1 MRETPQASFSQA
13 LRLPMM
19 RSWSIPAG
27 KMFGAEVRIHLTFA
41 FLLFFLLLTSA
52 SDASGDSALP
62 TVLLVGLILLSVVVH
77 EAAHALVARYN
88 GGRLLS
94 ITLLPIGGIS
104 TIEFG
109 SGSRPSAAVEIRIA
123 LAGPLMNFL
132 VAFLA
137 GSFAVVLQPQAWF
150 ASDSQLTTGNFL
162 KAMYWIN
169 LFLGTFNLLP
179 AFPTDGGRVLR
190 AILARNMDYLKA
202 TRRAVNIG
210 HLIAIAFM
218 LMGIRNHWLML
229 SGFFLLAAAQLE
241 DRSLMFQSAVESV
254 CMEDVMLTEFA
265 TLSPA
270 DTLEDALGKTIHSL
284 QDDFP
289 VVRGSDMVGVI
300 TRQKIIQELR
310 MEGNGYVQGIMSRA
324 FDVAQRRESLA
335 IAFKKITARNLTIIP
350 VVDQDRLVGIV
361 TLQNLMHSMG
371 VLVESRKLRRRFE

>member
-1 MRETPQASFSQA
+1 
-13 LRLPMM
+13 M

-27 KMFGAEVRIHLTFA
+27 KMFGADVRIHLTFA

-52 SDASGDSALP
+52 SDTSGTSALP
-62 TVLLVGLILLSVVVH
+62 TVLLVGLILLSVILH
-77 EAAHALVARYN
+77 EVAHALVARYS
-88 GGRLLS
+88 GGHLLS

-109 SGSRPSAAVEIRIA
+109 GPSRPPAAVEIRVA
-123 LAGPLMNFL
+123 MAGPFMNFL
-132 VAFLA
+132 IAFLA
-137 GSFAVVLQPQAWF
+137 GSFALVLQPGAWF
-150 ASDSQLTTGNFL
+150 ASDTQLSTGNFL
-162 KAMYWIN
+162 KALFWIN

-179 AFPTDGGRVLR
+179 AYPTDGGKVLR
-190 AILARNMDYLKA
+190 AILANRMDFLKA
-202 TRRAVNIG
+202 TRRAVTIG
-210 HLIAIAFM
+210 HLFAMAFM

-229 SGFFLLAAAQLE
+229 SGFFLFAAAQLE

-270 DTLEDALGKTIHSL
+270 DTLEDALGKTIHTL

-310 MEGNGYVQGIMSRA
+310 LEGNGYVQGIMSRA

-335 IAFKKITARNLTIIP
+335 IAFKKITSRNLTIIP

-371 VLVESRKLRRRFE
+371 VLVESRKLRRRLQN